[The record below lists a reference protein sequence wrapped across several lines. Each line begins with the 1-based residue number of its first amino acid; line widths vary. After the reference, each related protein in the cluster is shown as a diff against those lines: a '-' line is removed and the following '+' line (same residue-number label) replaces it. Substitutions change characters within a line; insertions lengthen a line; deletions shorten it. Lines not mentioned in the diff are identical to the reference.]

1 MSPLLKSQCITII
14 STAIEALMEKTKK
27 SSTLGKKNLEHGH
40 FKKDQTDPEY

>member
-14 STAIEALMEKTKK
+14 STAIEALMEKRKK
-27 SSTLGKKNLEHGH
+27 SSTLGKNLEHGH